1 MRILKAAAVAV
12 ILSCLSLSA
21 QAMSVRWELS
31 GSLLQGGT
39 AGGSFIYDATS
50 MMFSDINLFTSAGSP
65 SGGLTF
71 TEFVADSG
79 FSLVFQQTGIADGTS
94 TIALSLRDIGLAML
108 TDAGGILTVNTFTN
122 FAGFAEFR
130 CTAGA
135 SGCGFVSGGFV
146 SNWNFGGG
154 HTLTG
159 TPIAVPE
166 PGTLWMLLLGY
177 GVIAFAMR
185 SMRT

>member
-1 MRILKAAAVAV
+1 MRILKAAALAI

-31 GSLLQGGT
+31 GSLFQGGT

-71 TEFVADSG
+71 TEFVGESFNG
-79 FSLVFQQTGIADGTS
+79 LNFQQASVTDGTS
-94 TIALSLRDIGLAML
+94 TIALSLADITLAML
-108 TDAGGILTVNTFTN
+108 TDAGGILAINTSPFLR
-122 FAGFAEFR
+122 FAEFN
-130 CTAGA
+130 CPAGA
-135 SGCGFVSGGFV
+135 SGCGTGSGTAV
-146 SNWNFGGG
+146 SNWGAGGG

-159 TPIAVPE
+159 TPISVPE
-166 PGTLWMLLLGY
+166 PGTLSLLAIGLAG
-177 GVIAFAMR
+177 IAWIRRRKIA
-185 SMRT
+185 